1 MQFETNASR
10 KRVGRPKGDQ
20 LRRIRMMTT
29 IEPAK
34 LVLLREHAKR
44 TEKSL
49 GELADDYVKERFP
62 AADTE
67 QRNCIEQKGD

>member
-10 KRVGRPKGDQ
+10 KRSGRPKGDQ
-20 LRRIRMMTT
+20 LRRVRMMTT
-29 IEPAK
+29 VEPAK
-34 LVLLREHAKR
+34 LMLLREHAKR

-62 AADTE
+62 ATDAE
-67 QRNCIEQKGD
+67 RRN